1 MNKLAY
7 LYQKSFNYYL
17 HRNVTWME
25 NCLGS
30 ATGPY
35 KKQNRVPLIAT
46 HSPTTQI
53 LTQAGYTAHSRLKGQ
68 NTSRADQ
75 TFLFRHNQHLQTGV
89 TAHLYCRDTE
99 TDACRLYHEGKKE
112 KEDIM
117 QMVRKTISNTKT
129 NIPLYFLEN
138 IKTSTIQVHKARKPF
153 YCNDNDY
160 RLCIYWLI

>member
-1 MNKLAY
+1 MG
-7 LYQKSFNYYL
+7 
-17 HRNVTWME
+17 

-99 TDACRLYHEGKKE
+99 RDACRLYHEGKKE

-117 QMVRKTISNTKT
+117 QMVRKTISTF
-129 NIPLYFLEN
+129 LYISQRISKHQRSKF
-138 IKTSTIQVHKARKPF
+138 IKHESLFIAMTMII
-153 YCNDNDY
+153 DY
-160 RLCIYWLI
+160 VSIG

>member
-1 MNKLAY
+1 MG
-7 LYQKSFNYYL
+7 
-17 HRNVTWME
+17 H
-25 NCLGS
+25 CLGS

-46 HSPTTQI
+46 HSPTTEI

-68 NTSRADQ
+68 NTTRADQ
-75 TFLFRHNQHLQTGV
+75 TFLFRNNQHLQTGV

-112 KEDIM
+112 KEDII

-129 NIPLYFLEN
+129 DIPLYFLEN